1 MIFSATNEALNDFF
15 LNTKMISFVLFSL
28 LHPPYVIDA
37 MLREDFTKVR
47 KPAKGLEK

>member
-1 MIFSATNEALNDFF
+1 MIAPESRLKNIL
-15 LNTKMISFVLFSL
+15 SWYYVLFSL

-47 KPAKGLEK
+47 KPAKGLEKEITLE